1 MTVDFDDVLLCPIY
15 DGDVASDATLLLAS
29 GASYSALRDGTA
41 LRVIDDT
48 AGLAVTQPARGA
60 TLTIETIRPV
70 AFMRQASLTAL
81 GLAITDLEGGQLTIH
96 HDGVP
101 DVGHQ
106 GVSGECHAVRPGR
119 NRNHPDRSGVRVWTG
134 AN

>member
-1 MTVDFDDVLLCPIY
+1 MTLDFDDVLLFPIY
-15 DGDVASDATLLLAS
+15 DGDIASDATLTLAS
-29 GASYSALRDGTA
+29 GASYSTLPDGTT
-41 LRVIDDT
+41 LRVIDHT

-101 DVGHQ
+101 DVTWGIKAYQ
-106 GVSGECHAVRPGR
+106 VKPTPSGPGQIEIILI
-119 NRNHPDRSGVRVWTG
+119 DRE
-134 AN
+134 

>member
-1 MTVDFDDVLLCPIY
+1 MTVDFDDVLLSPIY
-15 DGDVASDATLLLAS
+15 DGDIASDATLTLAS
-29 GASYSALRDGTA
+29 GVSYSTLPDATT
-41 LRVIDDT
+41 LRVIDHT
-48 AGLAVTQPARGA
+48 AGLAVRQPARGA

-101 DVGHQ
+101 DVTWGIKAYQ
-106 GVSGECHAVRPGR
+106 VKPTPSGPGEIEIILI
-119 NRNHPDRSGVRVWTG
+119 DRE
-134 AN
+134 